1 MLRTLMA
8 LMTMLAMTACDASK
22 GNSSALSLASAQYE
36 SGQFDR
42 ARTTAKPM
50 LKQAHPESDQAAWI
64 TGLCDYRQ
72 GAWTM
77 HASSFATWPPGP
89 HRNSP
94 LRRES
99 CWHRSNWPR
108 DNHRDALPASTGPGR
123 ICHPFTDAA
132 QRRSPWQQPAS
143 WTIHPQSTSGSIE
156 CRRLP
161 AEQHRNWPRF
171 AIDSHFSW
179 APIATSRAQRRS
191 WPT

>member
-72 GAWTM
+72 GRMDDARKQFRYV
-77 HASSFATWPPGP
+77 ASGTTPELSAQA
-89 HRNSP
+89 RVM
-94 LRRES
+94 LAQIELA
-99 CWHRSNWPR
+99 R
-108 DNHRDALPASTGPGR
+108 DNHRDALPVSTGPGR
-123 ICHPFTDAA
+123 IFHPFTDAA